1 MTVLLVMEDMKW
13 LRCVTCDS
21 PVAAPVGDG
30 GHAQGLCAGRAS
42 VVGW

>member
-21 PVAAPVGDG
+21 PVGDG
-30 GHAQGLCAGRAS
+30 RHE
-42 VVGW
+42 VVKMCDM

>member
-30 GHAQGLCAGRAS
+30 GHE
-42 VVGW
+42 VVEMCDM